1 MPCRPQA
8 LSAADELRMRA
19 EELRRRAA
27 EIQQA
32 RLAKKVDIF
41 CHRYCDYDS
50 VSFFFMRMI
59 HSGAWI
65 AKPIALL
72 EIQALN
78 RGRP

>member
-59 HSGAWI
+59 HSGAWSRKTDRFI
-65 AKPIALL
+65 GNPGT
-72 EIQALN
+72 ES
-78 RGRP
+78 G